1 MRRRS
6 TSLAALATVAVVAL
20 TGCGSGSGAKS
31 TASKDPKAAFA
42 TGLSG
47 LSDTDALTV
56 TLKLDTTADAL
67 IGFAKESG
75 DTLDAQTA
83 QHIATAAVLF
93 ETKTNDGT
101 KLSDIKPGTKVN
113 AATRVAIQDNGKT
126 LGEFR
131 TVDQSLYAQADVKT
145 LLDLFGQSKSYADL
159 TARTKQMPAFV
170 QAFVNGQWVVLDL
183 NAIKALAGQ
192 FGGAAAS
199 PSTQQAQKLMTDLK
213 AVIGKDVIVT
223 RVGTDADGDHL
234 KLTTQSRTFVN
245 DLVQTVGSDLPAAS
259 LATGSFK
266 PANVPDHSVVLDA
279 WVKDGALSKLS
290 IDVVQFAKPSDV
302 KPGDSLPVVL
312 TFEQSGDDI
321 SKPSDATPVDTTS
334 LFTLLGSLGGK

>member
-1 MRRRS
+1 MRRRP
-6 TSLAALATVAVVAL
+6 TTLAALATVAAL
-20 TGCGSGSGAKS
+20 ALAGCGSGSGGSS
-31 TASKDPKAAFA
+31 TASKDPKTAFA

-47 LSDTDALTV
+47 LSDTDVLTV

-83 QHIATAAVLF
+83 QHIATAALVF
-93 ETKTNDGT
+93 ETKTSDGT

-113 AATRVAIQDNGKT
+113 AATRVAIQDDGKS
-126 LGEFR
+126 LGELR
-131 TVDQSLYAQADVKT
+131 SVDQGLYLQADVKT

-159 TARTKQMPAFV
+159 TARASQMPSFV

-183 NAIKALAGQ
+183 NALKALAGQ

-199 PSTQQAQKLMTDLK
+199 PSTQQAQKLLTDLK
-213 AVIGKDVIVT
+213 AVIGKDVTVT
-223 RVGTDADGDHL
+223 RVGSDAQGDHL
-234 KLTTQSRTFVN
+234 KLTTQSRAFAT
-245 DLVQTVGSDLPAAS
+245 DLVQTIGSDLPAAS

-266 PANVPDHSVVLDA
+266 PANVPDHSIVVDA
-279 WVKDGALSKLS
+279 WVKDGVLSKLS
-290 IDVVQFAKPSDV
+290 VDVAQFAKPSEV

-312 TFEQSGDDI
+312 EFDQSGDDI
-321 SKPSDATPVDTTS
+321 SKPANATPVDTTQ

>member
-1 MRRRS
+1 MRRRL
-6 TSLAALATVAVVAL
+6 TSLAALATVAAL
-20 TGCGSGSGAKS
+20 ALAGCGNGSGGSS
-31 TASKDPKAAFA
+31 TASKDPKTAFA

-47 LSDTDALTV
+47 LSDTDVLTV
-56 TLKLDTTADAL
+56 TLKLDTTPDAL

-83 QHIATAAVLF
+83 QHVATAALVF
-93 ETKTNDGT
+93 ETKTSDGT

-113 AATRVAIQDNGKT
+113 AATRIAIQDDCKG
-126 LGEFR
+126 LGELR
-131 TVDQSLYAQADVKT
+131 SVDQGLYLQADVKT

-159 TARTKQMPAFV
+159 TARANQMPPFV
-170 QAFVNGQWVVLDL
+170 KAFVNGEWVVLDL
-183 NAIKALAGQ
+183 NALKALAGQ

-199 PSTQQAQKLMTDLK
+199 PSTQQAQKLLTDLK
-213 AVIGKDVIVT
+213 AVIGKDVTVT
-223 RVGTDADGDHL
+223 RVGTDAQGDHL
-234 KLTTQSRTFVN
+234 KLTTQSRAFVT

-266 PANVPDHSVVLDA
+266 PANVPDHSIVVDA
-279 WVKDGALSKLS
+279 WVKDGVLSKLS
-290 IDVVQFAKPSDV
+290 VDVAQFAKPSEV

-312 TFEQSGDDI
+312 QFDQSGEDI
-321 SKPSDATPVDTTS
+321 SKPAGATPVDTTQ

>member
-1 MRRRS
+1 MRRRL
-6 TSLAALATVAVVAL
+6 TSLAAVTTVAVVAL
-20 TGCGSGSGAKS
+20 TGCGSSSGGKS
-31 TASKDPKAAFA
+31 TASQDPKTAFA

-93 ETKTNDGT
+93 ETKTSDGT

-113 AATRVAIQDNGKT
+113 AATRVAIQDDGKT

-131 TVDQSLYAQADVKT
+131 SVDQGLYAQADVKT
-145 LLDLFGQSKSYADL
+145 LLGLFGESKSYADL
-159 TARTKQMPAFV
+159 TTRTKQMPAFV

-183 NAIKALAGQ
+183 NAVKALAGQ

-199 PSTQQAQKLMTDLK
+199 PSTQQAQKLLTDLK
-213 AVIGKDVIVT
+213 AVIGKDVAVT
-223 RVGTDADGDHL
+223 RVGTDANGDHL
-234 KLTTQSRTFVN
+234 KLTTQSRAFVT

-259 LATGSFK
+259 LATGSLK
-266 PANVPDHSVVLDA
+266 PATVPDHSIVLDA
-279 WVKDGALSKLS
+279 WVKDGVLSKLS
-290 IDVVQFAKPSDV
+290 VDVVQFAKPSEV
-302 KPGDSLPVVL
+302 KPGDSMPVVL
-312 TFEQSGDDI
+312 NFDQSGDDI
-321 SKPSDATPVDTTS
+321 SKPSNATPVDTTS
-334 LFTLLGSLGGK
+334 LLTLLGSLGGK

>member
-1 MRRRS
+1 MRRRL
-6 TSLAALATVAVVAL
+6 TSLAALATVTVVAL
-20 TGCGSGSGAKS
+20 TGCGSSSGGKS
-31 TASKDPKAAFA
+31 TASKDPKTAFA

-93 ETKTNDGT
+93 ETKTSDGT

-113 AATRVAIQDNGKT
+113 AATRVAIQDDGKT

-131 TVDQSLYAQADVKT
+131 SVAESLYAQADVKT
-145 LLDLFGQSKSYADL
+145 LLDLFGQSKSYTDL
-159 TARTKQMPAFV
+159 TTRAKGMPAFV
-170 QAFVNGQWVVLDL
+170 QAFVNGEWVVLDL
-183 NAIKALAGQ
+183 NAVKALAGQ
-192 FGGAAAS
+192 FGGAGAS
-199 PSTQQAQKLMTDLK
+199 PSTQQAQKLLTDLK
-213 AVIGKDVIVT
+213 AFIGKDVGVT

-234 KLTTQSRTFVN
+234 KLTTQSRTFVT

-259 LATGSFK
+259 LATGSLK
-266 PANVPDHSVVLDA
+266 PANVPDHSIVVDA
-279 WVKDGALSKLS
+279 WVKDGVLSKLS
-290 IDVVQFAKPSDV
+290 VDVVQFAKPSEA
-302 KPGDSLPVVL
+302 KAGDSLPVVL
-312 TFEQSGDDI
+312 TFDQSGDDI
-321 SKPSDATPVDTTS
+321 SKPAKATTVDTTS